1 MSNVCDQFA
10 EAVVTGDAV
19 ETFAPHVA
27 TCERCQQ
34 TQRAAAALQQ
44 TATAGQLRASAP
56 DPGLGFTA
64 RITVGAQHRV
74 VQRRRNRYIM
84 TGAGGLAAAAA
95 LTALVI
101 SQRTPAAPVAQPAIT
116 APAPTQPA
124 PMEPAPADALA
135 IEDRDNLRALVRW
148 QATADAWQQD
158 RLPTAARWR
167 RTIKPV
173 AAYQT
178 IVHPHK

>member
-1 MSNVCDQFA
+1 MSTVCDQFA

-19 ETFAPHVA
+19 DTFATHVA

-34 TQRAAAALQQ
+34 TQQAAATLQQ
-44 TATAGQLRASAP
+44 MAVAGP

-74 VQRRRNRYIM
+74 VQRRRNRYII

-101 SQRTPAAPVAQPAIT
+101 SQRTPAPPVAQPAIT
-116 APAPTQPA
+116 APTPTQPA
-124 PMEPAPADALA
+124 PIEPAPADALA

-158 RLPTAARWR
+158 RLPTAASWR